1 MLHFYSILVQRVAIM
16 IPHSTNYNL
25 SFLLSN
31 FLSKHFDK
39 IKFILPAFQSWKKWE
54 REEMSRETKTNKEI
68 EEQSK
73 KENAKINIWNGEIR
87 EWERY
92 IMRKW
97 GEGDRDLERKIMRE
111 RD

>member
-1 MLHFYSILVQRVAIM
+1 
-16 IPHSTNYNL
+16 
-25 SFLLSN
+25 
-31 FLSKHFDK
+31 
-39 IKFILPAFQSWKKWE
+39 
-54 REEMSRETKTNKEI
+54 MSRETKTNKEI

-73 KENAKINIWNGEIR
+73 KENAKINTWNGEIR